1 MRSAQPGIP
10 TQDIANK
17 ISDTMFKPC
26 HMTNLSPDLQRSFET
41 ASNNLSKDGFCHH
54 LVLCQVGDVSTS
66 ANHASDTN
74 VSPNKALELINKFMI
89 KFNQRLYRGNI
100 YQKPELGKYFYV
112 FFFNSYKFAFLQ
124 DEKLIYFFILFL
136 ATFAFIFFCNIE
148 EYLHIL
154 QTYKEFGSEIM
165 KNFAFLVKTMR
176 SPYCQVI

>member
-1 MRSAQPGIP
+1 MTEFSRKYNLFVYRIMTVVTPITSQRVDHCMRSAQPGIS

-66 ANHASDTN
+66 ENYESDTN

-112 FFFNSYKFAFLQ
+112 FFEFL
-124 DEKLIYFFILFL
+124 
-136 ATFAFIFFCNIE
+136 
-148 EYLHIL
+148 
-154 QTYKEFGSEIM
+154 
-165 KNFAFLVKTMR
+165 
-176 SPYCQVI
+176 

>member
-1 MRSAQPGIP
+1 MRSAQPGIS

-66 ANHASDTN
+66 ANYASDTN
-74 VSPNKALELINKFMI
+74 V
-89 KFNQRLYRGNI
+89 
-100 YQKPELGKYFYV
+100 
-112 FFFNSYKFAFLQ
+112 NSYEFAFLQ

-154 QTYKEFGSEIM
+154 QANKEFGSEIM
-165 KNFAFLVKTMR
+165 KNFTFLVKTMS

>member
-1 MRSAQPGIP
+1 MRSAQPGIS

-66 ANHASDTN
+66 ANYASDTN

-100 YQKPELGKYFYV
+100 YQKPKLGKYFYV
-112 FFFNSYKFAFLQ
+112 FFKFLKICIPTGWKINLFFHTIFSYVCIHLLLKYWR
-124 DEKLIYFFILFL
+124 IPSYL
-136 ATFAFIFFCNIE
+136 ASQQRIW
-148 EYLHIL
+148 
-154 QTYKEFGSEIM
+154 
-165 KNFAFLVKTMR
+165 
-176 SPYCQVI
+176 